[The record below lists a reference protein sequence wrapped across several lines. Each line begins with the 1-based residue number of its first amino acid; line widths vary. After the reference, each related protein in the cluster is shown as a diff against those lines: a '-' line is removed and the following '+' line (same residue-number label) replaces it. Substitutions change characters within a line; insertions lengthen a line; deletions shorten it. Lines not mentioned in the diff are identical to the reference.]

1 MANYTKVVAADIL
14 PELNSLPTDT
24 ILPFRDLLL
33 GLFVIVIWALNI
45 IVIKVGVAEL
55 PPLLMTTLRFML
67 VAVLLV
73 PFYPVTRAQLPFLL
87 LLSVTFGSLHFAL
100 LFIGLGQAEAGTG
113 ALLVQMGT
121 PFATL
126 LAVFFLKEKLGFK
139 RLIGLLLSF
148 AGVIVLAGGP
158 TLPSPLPLSI
168 LLMSAFGWAVSQLLI
183 KRGPPIAPLALAGW
197 VALFAVPQ
205 VGLGSWLLEYNHLN
219 AIQQASWLGWG
230 AVIYTAVMSSIVAYG
245 IWYTLLRRHPVNRV
259 VPMTLLVPVL
269 AVGLGALL
277 MDDSLG
283 IHKLI
288 GGGLVVAGI
297 ALIVIKFRRRPA

>member
-1 MANYTKVVAADIL
+1 MPL
-14 PELNSLPTDT
+14 
-24 ILPFRDLLL
+24 RDLLL
-33 GLFVIVIWALNI
+33 GLLVIAIWSLNI

-67 VAVLLV
+67 VAALLV
-73 PFYPVTRAQLPFLL
+73 PFYPVARAQLPFLI
-87 LLSVTFGSLHFAL
+87 LLSITFGSLHFAL

-126 LAVFFLKEKLGFK
+126 LAVIFLKETLGPK
-139 RLIGLLLSF
+139 RLAGLLLSF
-148 AGVIVLAGGP
+148 AGVVVLAGGP
-158 TLPSPLPLSI
+158 TLPSPLPLTI
-168 LLMSAFGWAVSQLLI
+168 LLLSALGWAVSQLLI

-205 VGLGSWLLEYNHLN
+205 VAVGSWLFEQHQWQ
-219 AIQQASWLGWG
+219 AITQASWLGWG
-230 AVIYTAVMSSIVAYG
+230 AVAYTAIMSSIAAYG
-245 IWYTLLRRHPVNRV
+245 IWYALLRRHPVNRV
-259 VPMTLLVPVL
+259 VPMTLLTPVF

-277 MDDSLG
+277 MDDPLG
-283 IHKLI
+283 VHKLV

-297 ALIVIKFRRRPA
+297 ALIVLKFGQQPPTRA

>member
-1 MANYTKVVAADIL
+1 MPL
-14 PELNSLPTDT
+14 
-24 ILPFRDLLL
+24 RDLLL

-45 IVIKVGVAEL
+45 IVIKVGVVEL

-73 PFYPVTRAQLPFLL
+73 PFYPVARAQLPFLL
-87 LLSVTFGSLHFAL
+87 LLSITFGSLHFAL

-126 LAVFFLKEKLGFK
+126 LAVVFLKEKLGPK
-139 RLIGLLLSF
+139 RIAGLLLSF

-168 LLMSAFGWAVSQLLI
+168 LLMSALGWAVSQLLI

-197 VALFAVPQ
+197 AMR
-205 VGLGSWLLEYNHLN
+205 
-219 AIQQASWLGWG
+219 QASWVGWG
-230 AVIYTAVMSSIVAYG
+230 AMVYTAVMSSIVAYG
-245 IWYTLLRRHPVNRV
+245 IWYALLRRHPVNRV

-277 MDDSLG
+277 MGDSLG
-283 IHKLI
+283 FHKLV

-297 ALIVIKFRRRPA
+297 ALIVLKFRRNPRPA

>member
-1 MANYTKVVAADIL
+1 MPL
-14 PELNSLPTDT
+14 
-24 ILPFRDLLL
+24 RDLML
-33 GLFVIVIWALNI
+33 GLLVIAIWALNI
-45 IVIKVGVAEL
+45 LVIKVGVAEL

-67 VAVLLV
+67 VAALLV
-73 PFYPVTRAQLPFLL
+73 PFYPVARAQLPFLL
-87 LLSVTFGSLHFAL
+87 LLSITFGSLHFAL

-126 LAVFFLKEKLGFK
+126 LAVVFLKEKLGAK
-139 RLIGLLLSF
+139 RLAGLLLSF

-158 TLPSPLPLSI
+158 TLPSPLPLAI
-168 LLMSAFGWAVSQLLI
+168 LLLSALGWAVSQLLI

-197 VALFAVPQ
+197 VALFAIPQ
-205 VGLGSWLLEYNHLN
+205 VALGSWLFETGQWQ
-219 AIQQASWLGWG
+219 AIQQASWRGW
-230 AVIYTAVMSSIVAYG
+230 AAMSYTAVMSSIVAYG
-245 IWYTLLRRHPVNRV
+245 IWYALLRRHPVNRV

-277 MDDSLG
+277 MGDNLG
-283 IHKLI
+283 IHKLL

-297 ALIVIKFRRRPA
+297 ALIVVNIGKRHPIKPQ

>member
-1 MANYTKVVAADIL
+1 MPL
-14 PELNSLPTDT
+14 
-24 ILPFRDLLL
+24 RDLLL
-33 GLFVIVIWALNI
+33 GLVVIAIWALNI

-67 VAVLLV
+67 VAIVLV
-73 PFYPVTRAQLPFLL
+73 PFYPVSRAQLPFLL
-87 LLSVTFGSLHFAL
+87 LLSFTFGTLHFAL

-126 LAVFFLKEKLGFK
+126 LAVIFLKEKLGAK
-139 RLIGLLLSF
+139 RLAGLLLSF
-148 AGVIVLAGGP
+148 AGVVVLAGGP
-158 TLPSPLPLSI
+158 TLPSPLPLGI

-183 KRGPPIAPLALAGW
+183 KRGPAIAPLALAGW
-197 VALFAVPQ
+197 VALLAVPQ
-205 VGLGSWLLEYNHLN
+205 VALGSWLFENGQWQALSE
-219 AIQQASWLGWG
+219 ASWAGWG
-230 AVIYTAVMSSIVAYG
+230 AVFYTAVMSSIVAYG
-245 IWYTLLRRHPVNRV
+245 IWYALLRRHPVNRV

-277 MDDSLG
+277 MGDTLG
-283 IHKLI
+283 FHKLM

-297 ALIVIKFRRRPA
+297 GLILIRFRKRPAL

>member
-1 MANYTKVVAADIL
+1 MPL
-14 PELNSLPTDT
+14 
-24 ILPFRDLLL
+24 RDLLL

-45 IVIKVGVAEL
+45 IVIKVGMVEL

-73 PFYPVTRAQLPFLL
+73 PFYPVARAQLPFLL
-87 LLSVTFGSLHFAL
+87 LLSITFGSLHFAL

-126 LAVFFLKEKLGFK
+126 LAVVFLKEKLGPK
-139 RLIGLLLSF
+139 RIAGLLLSF

-168 LLMSAFGWAVSQLLI
+168 LLMSALGWAVSQLLI
-183 KRGPPIAPLALAGW
+183 KRGPPIALLALAGW

-205 VGLGSWLLEYNHLN
+205 VALGSWLFESGQWQ
-219 AIQQASWLGWG
+219 AMRQASWAGWG
-230 AVIYTAVMSSIVAYG
+230 AMVYTAVMSSIVAYG
-245 IWYTLLRRHPVNRV
+245 IWYALLRRHPVNRV

-277 MDDSLG
+277 MGDSLG
-283 IHKLI
+283 FHKLV

-297 ALIVIKFRRRPA
+297 ALIVLKFRRNPRPA

>member
-1 MANYTKVVAADIL
+1 MPL
-14 PELNSLPTDT
+14 
-24 ILPFRDLLL
+24 RDLLL
-33 GLFVIVIWALNI
+33 GLLVIAIWALNV

-67 VAVLLV
+67 VSLLLV
-73 PFYPVTRAQLPFLL
+73 PFFPVSRSQLPFLL
-87 LLSVTFGSLHFAL
+87 LLSFTFGTLHFAL
-100 LFIGLGQAEAGTG
+100 LFIGLSQAEAGTG

-126 LAVFFLKEKLGFK
+126 LAVIFLKEKLGPK

-168 LLMSAFGWAVSQLLI
+168 LLLCALGWAVSQLLI
-183 KRGPPIAPLALAGW
+183 KRGPAIAPLALAGW
-197 VALFAVPQ
+197 VALLAVPQ
-205 VGLGSWLLEYNHLN
+205 VAVGSWLFESGQWQ
-219 AIQQASWLGWG
+219 AIKEAGWVGWG
-230 AVIYTAVMSSIVAYG
+230 AVFYTAVMSSIVAYG
-245 IWYTLLRRHPVNRV
+245 IWYALLRRHPVNRV

-283 IHKLI
+283 LHKLM

-297 ALIVIKFRRRPA
+297 GLILIRFRKRRPAL